1 MDVSDVSDISSRMKV
16 FGGLGDVSDLIVVGP
31 MLARLMLMLGFVPVE
46 GASGDRDSE
55 LRLALSTCAVFCL
68 WFENQ

>member
-1 MDVSDVSDISSRMKV
+1 MDVSDVSDISSRMNV

-31 MLARLMLMLGFVPVE
+31 MLAARLTPGFVRVE
-46 GASGDRDSE
+46 GASGERDSE